1 MSGMQV
7 TVLLQSSRQGN
18 EEVQEGT
25 NPGRVMQ
32 AGQAGVGEEKREV
45 SNSFYVSHL
54 GKLAEPMNKMG
65 TGMLVLDMA
74 DLG

>member
-25 NPGRVMQ
+25 NPGRVMK

-45 SNSFYVSHL
+45 LNSFYVSHL

-65 TGMLVLDMA
+65 TGMLVLDMV